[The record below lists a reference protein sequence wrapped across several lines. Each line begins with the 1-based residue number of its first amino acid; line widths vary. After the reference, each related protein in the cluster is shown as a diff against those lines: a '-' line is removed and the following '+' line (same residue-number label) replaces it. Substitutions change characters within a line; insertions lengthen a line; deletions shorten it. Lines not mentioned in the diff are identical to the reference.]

1 MRQKE
6 KIRKPGTNLLQN
18 KNIMDA
24 EMFFFNFMQK
34 CYVLTNLNV

>member
-24 EMFFFNFMQK
+24 EIFFFKFHAEMLCFNQP
-34 CYVLTNLNV
+34 